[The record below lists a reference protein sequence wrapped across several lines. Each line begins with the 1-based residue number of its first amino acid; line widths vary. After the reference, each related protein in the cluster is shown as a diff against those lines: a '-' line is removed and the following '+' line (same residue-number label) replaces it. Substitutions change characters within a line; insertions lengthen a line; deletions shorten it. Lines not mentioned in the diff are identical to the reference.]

1 MSYRRPSQVVEFVTR
16 LQSIHLTV
24 SWCPAESSRPRFLS
38 RVGELLW
45 TLIATLILLLR
56 LSLYW
61 DFFPLVLAEVTWPNS
76 LERGAEMRLNVSCC
90 KSIISYQFLANI
102 KDVYSY
108 VRFFSCK
115 IIWTAHWVIFSDWFF
130 ILLNRIKDFCYRSLF
145 DWDVYLS

>member
-61 DFFPLVLAEVTWPNS
+61 DFFPLVLAEVT
-76 LERGAEMRLNVSCC
+76 
-90 KSIISYQFLANI
+90 
-102 KDVYSY
+102 
-108 VRFFSCK
+108 
-115 IIWTAHWVIFSDWFF
+115 
-130 ILLNRIKDFCYRSLF
+130 
-145 DWDVYLS
+145 